1 MKPSGRDR
9 TTLRTLAARWIELAA
24 QPVMAKRRRQW
35 TALKDLRPERPMVL
49 FETSLLENYVDA
61 RELVCTDPDLRAAE
75 HRLRLGVRHAEEVND
90 DLVLE
95 PRFLL
100 YWDIEQSDYGVPI
113 DLTHATDAQGGS
125 LGYHFNHP
133 LRTPEDVRRLKP
145 RTRRV
150 DRAKTLAR
158 QRLLGNLF
166 GDILPV
172 QIRGTGGLLASLT
185 SDLFRLVG
193 NDNLLTWPFDAPEAL
208 RTVVAFLRDDRLALY
223 GWMEREGLL
232 GLNNDDHLVGSG
244 SPGYTTALPS
254 PGFAG
259 AARLRDIWMWME
271 SQETTMISPAMFA
284 DFFLPAMKDIAALF
298 GLIYY
303 GCCEPVHDR
312 WHLVGPSMP
321 HIRAVSISPWCD
333 QRVMA
338 ERLGKTR
345 VFSRKPKPWLI
356 SGASPDWHG
365 LEKDLDETIAAA
377 RDGCLEIICRD
388 VYRIDG
394 DRPRLRRWTDLVRS
408 RIG

>member
-1 MKPSGRDR
+1 M
-9 TTLRTLAARWIELAA
+9 TTTERQTLLKLAARWRELAS
-24 QPVMAKRRRQW
+24 QPIMAARRRQW

-49 FETSLLENYVDA
+49 FEASLLENYVEP
-61 RELVCTDPDLRAAE
+61 RELVCTDADLRAAE
-75 HRLRLGVRHAEEVND
+75 HRLRLGIRHAEEIGD

-113 DLTHATDAQGGS
+113 DLTFATDSQGGS

-133 LRTPEDVRRLKP
+133 LREPADVRKLKP

-158 QRLLGNLF
+158 RDVLADAF

-172 QIRGTGGLLASLT
+172 EIRGTGGLLASLT
-185 SDLFRLVG
+185 SDLFRLIG
-193 NDNLLTWPFDAPEAL
+193 NDNLLTWPFDAPDEL
-208 RTVVAFLRDDRLALY
+208 RAAVAYLRDDRISQYRWLEA
-223 GWMEREGLL
+223 EGLL
-232 GLNNDDHLVGSG
+232 GLNHDDHLVGSG
-244 SPGYTTALPS
+244 SPGYTTALPA
-254 PGFAG
+254 PDFAG
-259 AARLRDIWMWME
+259 KPRLRDVWMWME

-284 DFFLPAMKDIAALF
+284 DFFLPAMKDVAALF

-312 WHLVGPSMP
+312 WHLVEPAMP
-321 HIRAVSISPWCD
+321 RIRAVSISPWCD
-333 QRVMA
+333 QRLMA
-338 ERLGKTR
+338 ERLGKSR

-356 SGASPDWHG
+356 SGASPDWPG
-365 LEKDLDETIAAA
+365 LEADLDGTIAAA

-408 RIG
+408 RIGG